1 MEEDLT
7 TCISMCGGY
16 GNNNNNNNNTL
27 YSPSFKSI
35 YNGLTC

>member
-1 MEEDLT
+1 MEDLT

-16 GNNNNNNNNTL
+16 GNNNNNNNNNTL
-27 YSPSFKSI
+27 YSPSFKNI